1 MHQATPLVHEMES
14 DRLFPFFNGLSERY
28 ANKSKWKSEVGI
40 TPEVV
45 DEVRTCPLS
54 FPSPFSLSGLT
65 SFLALRLCALIAAGR
80 QSLPSVHEV
89 CARKAA

>member
-45 DEVRTCPLS
+45 DYLPEDVCEERGEFELKGVKQEVTLYRALPEAAE
-54 FPSPFSLSGLT
+54 SLKEGEV
-65 SFLALRLCALIAAGR
+65 AA
-80 QSLPSVHEV
+80 
-89 CARKAA
+89 